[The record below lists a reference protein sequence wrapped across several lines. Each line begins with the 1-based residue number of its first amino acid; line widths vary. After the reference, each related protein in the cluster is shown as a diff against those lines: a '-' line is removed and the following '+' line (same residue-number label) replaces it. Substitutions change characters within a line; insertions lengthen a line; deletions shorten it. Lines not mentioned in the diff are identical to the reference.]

1 MNLSKFSIHHSR
13 VTLFLAIFISIAGIF
28 LYLDYPK
35 QEDPSI
41 TVREAIV
48 TTQFSGMSPQR
59 IEYLITRPLEEKI
72 REIAE
77 VDTITSESKL
87 GTSIIH
93 VQIRDEVSNLPDVW
107 EKLRNKVNDVKA
119 SLPDGSQGPWVN
131 DEFGLTAIA
140 TVALLSDGFSLAEM
154 REEARDIRDNLYTL
168 EGIKRV
174 ELYGIQEERIF
185 IELENS
191 KIAEL
196 GISPIAIKQALQQQN
211 VLLTGG
217 SVNITG
223 RNFAIE
229 PTGNFNNI
237 EQISS
242 LLLRIPNTDQ
252 SLELRDIA
260 QIRREY
266 VSPLENPVYFNGQQ
280 AVILSISVLDATDA
294 VAFGNRLKQRVK
306 ALENQLSIGYSLQ
319 FATFQPDLI
328 DKAVNG
334 AVINLGQTIVIVI
347 VLVVVMLF
355 LGVRTGLI
363 VGSFVPMVMLF
374 GMLMMSMFGI
384 ELQRISIAS
393 MIIALGMLVDNG
405 IVVVQDI
412 QTRMRSGTEKKAA
425 ALETG
430 RTLTIPLL
438 TSSLTTILAFMPL
451 MLMVGAAGE
460 YTGSLSYVTAI
471 LMVGSWLLAMLV
483 VPLASV
489 WFMKVKPAS
498 SKESNYDTR
507 FFHFYRSALHWVL
520 GHRLIAGILVIV
532 TLAVAVVGFA
542 QVPKEFFP
550 KGDRNQ
556 YLIYFDLPA
565 GTQSDAVADQ
575 LQQLNGWLLDKQK
588 NPEINS
594 TISYIG
600 QGGPRFYSALAPV
613 DPDSHRSFTV
623 VSLEHSNQVKELV
636 IRTHNHILNNYPDAR
651 GHVKSMWLGPS
662 ETGLFEIR
670 ISGQDS
676 VILEKAAEQ
685 FMTELYALEGTIDV
699 KHDWENPIFKL
710 EVIIDQ
716 ARARRANITSSD
728 VAQAMNAFMDGS
740 HVSDYREGDNVIPII
755 VRGSEAERDV
765 VGNLW
770 DLVIFSEQNTEGV
783 SLAQVAEIRGLGQY
797 SRIRRRD
804 QQRTITV
811 QAKHVKM
818 KAAEIHQQMKPAITR
833 LTDSIPAHYSIELGG
848 ELEGSSDAQKKL
860 ATWMPIAFMLI
871 AALLVWQ
878 FNSFR
883 RATVIL
889 LTIPLIIVGA
899 VIGLLTMRA
908 VFGFMTILGLL
919 ALAGIIINNGIVMI
933 DRIEEERN
941 AGTDPYDA
949 IIAAAQSRLQPILLS
964 VATTV
969 LGLLPLIIY
978 KDPLFYGMASMMA
991 FALSVGTLL
1000 TLGVIPLLY
1009 SVLMNVKRSDESTM
1023 TY

>member
-1 MNLSKFSIHHSR
+1 MNLSPFSIHHSR
-13 VTLFLAIFISIAGIF
+13 VTLFLAIFITISGIV

-35 QEDPSI
+35 QEDPTI

-48 TTQFSGMSPQR
+48 STQYTGMSPQR
-59 IEYLITRPLEEKI
+59 IEHLITRPLEEKI

-77 VDTITSESKL
+77 VDIITSESKL

-93 VQIRDEVSNLPDVW
+93 VIIRDEVKNLPSIW
-107 EKLRNKVNDVKA
+107 EKLRNKVNDVKGN
-119 SLPDGSQGPWVN
+119 LPDGSVGPWIN
-131 DEFGLTAIA
+131 DEFGLTAVA

-154 REEARDIRDNLYTL
+154 RQTARDIRDNLYAL

-174 ELYGIQEERIF
+174 EIYGIQEEQIV
-185 IELENS
+185 IELKNS

-196 GISPIAIKQALQQQN
+196 GITPVTIRNALQQQN

-229 PTGNFNNI
+229 PTGNFDNV
-237 EQISS
+237 EQIAS
-242 LLLRIPNTDQ
+242 LFIKIPNTDQ

-260 QIRREY
+260 QIRRDY
-266 VSPLENPVYFNGQQ
+266 VSPPEKPVYYNGQQ
-280 AVILSISVLDATDA
+280 AIILSISVLDGTDA
-294 VAFGNRLKQRVK
+294 VTFGNHLKQRIKV
-306 ALENQLSIGYSLQ
+306 LENQLPIGYLLR

-334 AVINLGQTIVIVI
+334 AVINLGQTIVIV
-347 VLVVVMLF
+347 LVVVMFF
-355 LGVRTGLI
+355 LGIRTGLI

-374 GMLMMSMFGI
+374 GMLTMSILGI

-405 IVVVQDI
+405 IVVAQDI
-412 QTRMRSGTEKKAA
+412 QSRMQSGTDRQTA
-425 ALETG
+425 ALEAG

-451 MLMVGAAGE
+451 MMMVGAAGE

-489 WFMKVKPAS
+489 WFMKVNSGPPA
-498 SKESNYDTR
+498 ESNYNTQFYR
-507 FFHFYRSALHWVL
+507 MYRSALHWVL
-520 GHRLIAGILVIV
+520 GHRLIVGVLIIASLGM
-532 TLAVAVVGFA
+532 AVVGFA

-556 YLIYFDLPA
+556 YLIYLDLPA
-565 GTQSDAVADQ
+565 GTQSDIVADQ
-575 LQQLNGWLLDKQK
+575 IHQLNGWLLDKK
-588 NPEINS
+588 LNPEITS

-613 DPDSHRSFTV
+613 DPDSHRSFTIV
-623 VSLEHSNQVKELV
+623 NLEHSNQVKAL
-636 IRTHNHILNNYPDAR
+636 IGRTHNHILNNFPDAR

-662 ETGLFEIR
+662 ETGLYEVR
-670 ISGQDS
+670 ISGQNLDT
-676 VILEKAAEQ
+676 LEKVAEQ
-685 FMTELYALEGTIDV
+685 FMIELNALDGTIDV
-699 KHDWENPIFKL
+699 KHDWENPLFKF

-716 ARARRANITSSD
+716 ARARRVNVSSSD
-728 VAQAMNAFMDGS
+728 IAQAMNAFVDGS
-740 HVSDYREGDNVIPII
+740 HISDYREGDNVIPII
-755 VRGSEAERDV
+755 ARGLEAERSIA
-765 VGNLW
+765 GSLW
-770 DLVIFSEQNTEGV
+770 NLVIFSEQNSEGV
-783 SLAQVAEIRGLGQY
+783 SLGQVADIRGLGQY
-797 SRIRRRD
+797 SRIKRRN

-818 KAAEIHQQMKPAITR
+818 KAAEIHKQMKPALDR
-833 LTDSIPAHYSIELGG
+833 LADSLPAHYSIELGG

-883 RATVIL
+883 RAIAIL

-899 VIGLLTMRA
+899 VIGLLTMKA

-941 AGTDPYDA
+941 AGIDPYDA
-949 IIAAAQSRLQPILLS
+949 IILAAQSRLQPILLS

-991 FALSVGTLL
+991 FALSVGTVL

-1009 SVLMNVKRSDESTM
+1009 SILMGVRKNDEV
-1023 TY
+1023 

>member
-1 MNLSKFSIHHSR
+1 MNLSTFSIHHSR
-13 VTLFLAIFISIAGIF
+13 VTLFLAIFITIAGIV

-41 TVREAIV
+41 TVREAV
-48 TTQFSGMSPQR
+48 VSTQYSGMSPQR

-72 REIAE
+72 REMAE

-87 GTSIIH
+87 GASIIH
-93 VQIRDEVSNLPDVW
+93 VKIRDEVNNLPDIW
-107 EKLRNKVNDVKA
+107 EKLRNKVNDAKGN
-119 SLPDGSQGPWVN
+119 LPDGSVGPWIN

-154 REEARDIRDNLYTL
+154 RQTARDTRDNLYAL

-174 ELYGIQEERIF
+174 EIYGVQEEQIL

-196 GISPIAIKQALQQQN
+196 GITPLTIKNALQQQN

-229 PTGNFNNI
+229 PTGNFDNV
-237 EQISS
+237 EQIAS
-242 LLLRIPNTDQ
+242 LLLKIPNTDQ

-260 QIRREY
+260 QIRRDY
-266 VSPLENPVYFNGQQ
+266 VSPPENPVYFNGQQ
-280 AVILSISVLDATDA
+280 AIILSISVLDAIDA
-294 VAFGNRLKQRVK
+294 VTFGSHLEQRVK
-306 ALENQLSIGYSLQ
+306 VLENQLPIGYSLQ

-334 AVINLGQTIVIVI
+334 AVINLGQTIAI

-355 LGVRTGLI
+355 LGMRTGLI

-374 GMLMMSMFGI
+374 GMLMMSIFGI

-405 IVVVQDI
+405 IVVAQDI
-412 QTRMRSGTEKKAA
+412 QSRMRSGTDRKTA

-489 WFMKVKPAS
+489 WFMKVDSGPS
-498 SKESNYDTR
+498 TESNYDTR
-507 FFHFYRSALHWVL
+507 FYRMYRSALHWVL
-520 GHRLIAGILVIV
+520 GHRLIVGILVIAS
-532 TLAVAVVGFA
+532 LAVAVAGFS

-556 YLIYFDLPA
+556 YLIYLDLPA
-565 GTQSDAVADQ
+565 GTQSDIVANQ
-575 LQQLNGWLLDKQK
+575 VQQLNEWLLDEQQ
-588 NPEINS
+588 NPEITS
-594 TISYIG
+594 TISYVG

-613 DPDSHRSFTV
+613 DPDSHRSFTIV
-623 VSLEHSNQVKELV
+623 NLEQSNQVKALV
-636 IRTHNHILNNYPDAR
+636 GRTHNYILNNFPDAR

-662 ETGLFEIR
+662 ETGLYEVR
-670 ISGQDS
+670 ISGQNSDT
-676 VILEKAAEQ
+676 LEKAAEQ
-685 FMTELYALEGTIDV
+685 FMIELHALDGIIDV
-699 KHDWENPIFKL
+699 KHDWENPLFKF

-716 ARARRANITSSD
+716 ARARRANVSSSD
-728 VAQAMNAFMDGS
+728 IAQAMNAFMDGS
-740 HVSDYREGDNVIPII
+740 HISDYREGDNVIPII
-755 VRGSEAERDV
+755 VQGSEAERSMA
-765 VGNLW
+765 GSLW
-770 DLVIFSEQNTEGV
+770 NLVIFSEQNTEGV
-783 SLAQVAEIRGLGQY
+783 SLGQVADIRGLGQY
-797 SRIRRRD
+797 SRIKRRN
-804 QQRTITV
+804 QQRTITI

-818 KAAEIHQQMKPAITR
+818 KAAEIHKQMKPALDR
-833 LTDSIPAHYSIELGG
+833 LTDFLPAHYSIELGG

-883 RATVIL
+883 RAIAIL

-899 VIGLLTMRA
+899 VIGLLTMKA

-949 IIAAAQSRLQPILLS
+949 IISAAQSRLQPILLS

-991 FALSVGTLL
+991 FALSVGTIL

-1009 SVLMNVKRSDESTM
+1009 SILMNVRRTDKTEVFS
-1023 TY
+1023 